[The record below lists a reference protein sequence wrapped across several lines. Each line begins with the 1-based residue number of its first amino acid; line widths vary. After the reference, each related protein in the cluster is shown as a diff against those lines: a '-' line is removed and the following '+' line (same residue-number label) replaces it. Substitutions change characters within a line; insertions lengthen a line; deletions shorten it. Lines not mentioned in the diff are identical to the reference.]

1 MSVGSEVLGGGG
13 SVLSTL
19 VFRRRFT
26 ASCSRAKLSAEN
38 RGGAAGWA
46 LILPH
51 NHVLL
56 LNS

>member
-38 RGGAAGWA
+38 RGGQQGGPSFFPT
-46 LILPH
+46 IMFCY
-51 NHVLL
+51 
-56 LNS
+56 